1 MGYVIWSC
9 SEEQYASI
17 MNGTACPFYRHK
29 HCNGVF
35 CPDEA
40 AVEAALAAEEITT
53 ELLAAEVVNTTTAGF
68 TTGGLAET
76 QDLSCGS
83 DNSDDCVTE
92 YQHGL
97 EHFCFQCSHEGGSN
111 PLRNRCHLCCTEC

>member
-1 MGYVIWSC
+1 
-9 SEEQYASI
+9 

-40 AVEAALAAEEITT
+40 AVEAALAAEEITA
-53 ELLAAEVVNTTTAGF
+53 ELLAAEVVNTTAGF

-76 QDLSCGS
+76 QDQPCGS

-92 YQHGL
+92 YRHGL
-97 EHFCFQCSHEGGSN
+97 EHFCFRCSNERGSN